1 MLRLVMFD
9 LDGVLVDACE
19 WHRVALNEALKEV
32 CSYEI
37 SLEDHYNTFNGIP
50 TRVKLNK
57 LSEQGVVEQ
66 ADHEKIYSL
75 KQKKTIEIINKNA
88 HNALEKIRLMEWLKD
103 SSINVACVTNS
114 IKETAYLMLEK
125 TGITPYFDNIITN
138 QDVDSPKPSPEGY
151 NKTLHHFNISPEYAM
166 IVEDSPKGLAAAH
179 ATGCKVLQVKD
190 ATEVTISTLKEF
202 IDENFDSHGR

>member
-32 CSYEI
+32 CGYEI
-37 SLEDHYNTFNGIP
+37 SLQDHYNTYNGIP

-57 LSEQGVVEQ
+57 LSEQGVIDQ

-75 KQKKTIEIINKNA
+75 KQAKTIDIINNSA
-88 HNALEKIRLMEWLKD
+88 HKGLEKIRLMEWLKD
-103 SSINVACVTNS
+103 NSISIACVTNS

-138 QDVDSPKPSPEGY
+138 QDVASPKPSPEGY
-151 NKTLHHFNISPEYAM
+151 NKTLHHFNVIPEHAI
-166 IVEDSPKGLAAAH
+166 IVEDSPKGLAAAN